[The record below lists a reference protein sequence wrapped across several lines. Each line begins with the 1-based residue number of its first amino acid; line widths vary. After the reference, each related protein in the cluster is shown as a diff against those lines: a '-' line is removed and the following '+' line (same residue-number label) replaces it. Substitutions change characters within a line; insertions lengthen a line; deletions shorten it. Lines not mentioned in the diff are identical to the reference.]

1 MHLRK
6 SQSSTT
12 QIDLLRGRQPAIS
25 DCVQRR
31 RRLSQRAMLT
41 DRSEQKQLSALE
53 TLHYETSGRN
63 LGIYHADALPVIP
76 NPISQDDERRLEVS
90 SRLL

>member
-25 DCVQRR
+25 DRVQR

-41 DRSEQKQLSALE
+41 DRSEQKQLSALK
-53 TLHYETSGRN
+53 TLHYEISGRN